1 MKAEVAV
8 SAFAVWTPGGVWVNA
23 SPPLTP
29 VEGPLATWP
38 DAPRLATIH
47 RPARQPH
54 RQAVM
59 LVQLAHVLLS
69 ARATFTRNAPPSPQP
84 SDTDLLIG
92 TALGSAEADA
102 EFVHGLA
109 NRGSGFGS
117 PSTFVY
123 TLPTAAPAEV
133 ALALGLRGALATFAA
148 GSISGLFAIARAVS
162 HVGQGRSRA
171 CIAGGIELGGT
182 GRAAVP
188 HGEGEVAALFFLEPA
203 ASGAPWAHLSD
214 AAVGF
219 DPPASDLGD
228 EALVSPVR
236 TLVALARACGEALKQ
251 ASVEIA
257 AHSQEGYWA
266 RVRTSGSHGP

>member
-1 MKAEVAV
+1 LKAEVAA

-47 RPARQPH
+47 RRARQPH

-69 ARATFTRNAPPSPQP
+69 ARATFASNAPSSPQP

-102 EFVHGLA
+102 DFVHGLA

-123 TLPTAAPAEV
+123 TLPTAAPAEA

-162 HVGQGRSRA
+162 HVGQGRSHA

-182 GRAAVP
+182 RRGAVSQ
-188 HGEGEVAALFFLEPA
+188 GEGEVAALFLLEPA
-203 ASGAPWAHLSD
+203 APGAPWAHLSD
-214 AAVGF
+214 AAFGF
-219 DPPASDLGD
+219 DPQASALGD
-228 EALVSPVR
+228 LPLASPMR
-236 TLVALARACGEALKQ
+236 TLLALARACGDTMKQ
-251 ASVEIA
+251 APVDIA

-266 RVRTSGSHGP
+266 RVRISGNHRP